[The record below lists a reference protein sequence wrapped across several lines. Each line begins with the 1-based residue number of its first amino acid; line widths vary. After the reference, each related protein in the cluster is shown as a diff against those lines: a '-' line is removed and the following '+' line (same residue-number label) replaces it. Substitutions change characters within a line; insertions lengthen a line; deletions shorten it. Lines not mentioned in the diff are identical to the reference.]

1 MDRTAEQARQTGI
14 QAGSG
19 TDNSAGSTEGN
30 NAATRTSRQ
39 PGIASRVV
47 MKSPRLIVTLCF
59 VCAMVLVAIVGVRQ
73 LYQITRHDLENRQR
87 DLEVRAAG
95 VNALIASES
104 RRLLFLREYAQ
115 HVLASFPDPTQP
127 HSTRQP
133 HAAPPRPA
141 PSATS
146 TADSDT
152 GLSTWEIPGAMDGPP
167 VFGTNA
173 DGLYG
178 LKGFHRDETTLAAD
192 LVLARQIG
200 PLLAI
205 SQNAD
210 AVEMTAAFISSNGLY
225 VISPQRPAANV
236 RAMFRR
242 FEQMPYYRGQL
253 PDSNTS
259 HDVVWTPVYTEFQ
272 QGEAIATLSA
282 PIYVRGR
289 FRGVVLMD
297 VTPSR
302 LLALQLS
309 SGILTDDDTTTDFAL
324 VNSNGNAIYFHNG
337 NMIAARPASFTDD
350 LLQAARTSAAAWLR
364 NGKAVVERGGHYLI
378 YQRIGDTQW
387 GLTSATDDLELTLNA
402 ARRVFS
408 SPLIVAW
415 LALGALLFGTLRV
428 VNHIFGRYVE
438 ASGRLA
444 ALARSDPLTGLA
456 NRRSFDEAFSQAIER
471 AARAP
476 GGPAPIAVLMIDID
490 FFKHVNDRWGHA
502 AGDRVLE
509 ILADLMRTSL
519 RTVDFPARLGGEEFA
534 ALLPDADRATGAAV
548 AERLRRAVEAHAAHA
563 GSAVEPDAAR
573 PETIPFSISIGVA
586 ASPEDGPAAS
596 EALMA
601 VADRRLY
608 RAKESGRNRVVAD
621 DAARSGPVKA

>member
-1 MDRTAEQARQTGI
+1 MDRTADPSRQTGKH
-14 QAGSG
+14 
-19 TDNSAGSTEGN
+19 
-30 NAATRTSRQ
+30 AATQTGKHAGIVSR
-39 PGIASRVV
+39 IV
-47 MKSPRLIVTLCF
+47 MKRPRLIVTLCF
-59 VCAMVLVAIVGVRQ
+59 VCAMALVATVGIRQ
-73 LYQITRHDLENRQR
+73 LYQITRQDLENRQR

-104 RRLLFLREYAQ
+104 RRLLFLRDYAQ
-115 HVLASFPDPTQP
+115 HVLASIPEPEPP
-127 HSTRQP
+127 HNARPSHATPP
-133 HAAPPRPA
+133 HPA
-141 PSATS
+141 PAATS

-152 GLSTWEIPGAMDGPP
+152 SLNTWEIAGAMDGPP

-173 DGLYG
+173 AGLYG
-178 LKGFHRDETTLAAD
+178 LKGFRRDDATLPAD

-210 AVEMTAAFISSNGLY
+210 AVERTAAFISSNGLY

-236 RAMFRR
+236 EAMFRR
-242 FEQMPYYRGQL
+242 FEKMPYYRGQL

-282 PIYVRGR
+282 PVYVRGR

-309 SGILTDDDTTTDFAL
+309 SGILTDDEAAADFAL

-337 NMIAARPASFTDD
+337 DMIAARPASFTDD
-350 LLQAARTSAAAWLR
+350 LLQAAHTSAGAWLR
-364 NGKAVVERGGHYLI
+364 DGKTVVERGGHYLI
-378 YQRIGDTQW
+378 FQRIGDTQW
-387 GLTSATDDLELTLNA
+387 GLTSATDNLELTLNA
-402 ARRVFS
+402 AKHVFS

-415 LALGALLFGTLRV
+415 LALAVLLFGTLRV

-438 ASGRLA
+438 ASARLA

-456 NRRSFDEAFSQAIER
+456 NRRSFDEAFARAIAH

-476 GGPAPIAVLMIDID
+476 GGPTPIAVLMIDID
-490 FFKHVNDRWGHA
+490 HFKHVNDRWGHTT
-502 AGDRVLE
+502 GDRVLE

-519 RTVDFPARLGGEEFA
+519 RTVDVPARLGGEEFA
-534 ALLPDADRATGAAV
+534 ALLPDADRATAAAV
-548 AERLRRAVEAHAAHA
+548 AERLRRAVEMHAGHA
-563 GSAVEPDAAR
+563 GSGGQPDAAR

-586 ASPEDGPAAS
+586 ASPEDGPATC
-596 EALMA
+596 ETLMA
-601 VADRRLY
+601 AADRRLY
-608 RAKESGRNRVVAD
+608 RAKENGRNRVVSD

>member
-1 MDRTAEQARQTGI
+1 MDRTADPSRQTAARTGRRAGI
-14 QAGSG
+14 V
-19 TDNSAGSTEGN
+19 
-30 NAATRTSRQ
+30 SR
-39 PGIASRVV
+39 IV
-47 MKSPRLIVTLCF
+47 MKCPRLIVTLCF
-59 VCAMVLVAIVGVRQ
+59 GCAMVLVAVVGVRQ
-73 LYQITRHDLENRQR
+73 LYLLTRHDLESRQR

-104 RRLLFLREYAQ
+104 RRLLFLRDYAQ
-115 HVLASFPDPTQP
+115 HVLASIPEPEQP
-127 HSTRQP
+127 HNTRP
-133 HAAPPRPA
+133 THAAPLHPA
-141 PSATS
+141 PAATS

-152 GLSTWEIPGAMDGPP
+152 SLSTWEVAGAMDGPP

-173 DGLYG
+173 AGLYG
-178 LKGFHRDETTLAAD
+178 LKGFRRDDTTLPAD

-210 AVEMTAAFISSNGLY
+210 AVERTAAFISSNGLY

-236 RAMFRR
+236 EAMFRR
-242 FEQMPYYRGQL
+242 FEKMPYYRGQL

-272 QGEAIATLSA
+272 QGESIATLSA
-282 PIYVRGR
+282 PVYVRGR

-302 LLALQLS
+302 LLALQRS
-309 SGILTDDDTTTDFAL
+309 SGVLTDDETDADFAL
-324 VNSNGNAIYFHNG
+324 FNSDGNAIYFHNG

-350 LLQAARTSAAAWLR
+350 LLQAAHTSAGAWLR
-364 NGKAVVERGGHYLI
+364 DGRTTAERGGHYLI
-378 YQRIGDTQW
+378 FQRIGDTQW
-387 GLTSATDDLELTLNA
+387 GLASATDNVELTLNA
-402 ARRVFS
+402 AKRVFS

-415 LALGALLFGTLRV
+415 LALAVLLFGTLRV

-438 ASGRLA
+438 ASVKLA

-456 NRRSFDEAFSQAIER
+456 NRRSFDETFARAIAH

-509 ILADLMRTSL
+509 ILADIMRTSL
-519 RTVDFPARLGGEEFA
+519 RTVDVPARLGGEEFA
-534 ALLPDADRATGAAV
+534 ALLPDADRATAAAV
-548 AERLRRAVEAHAAHA
+548 GERLRRAVETHAGHAAHT
-563 GSAVEPDAAR
+563 GSAGQPDAAR

-596 EALMA
+596 DALMA
-601 VADRRLY
+601 AADRRLY
-608 RAKESGRNRVVAD
+608 RAKESGRNRVVSD
-621 DAARSGPVKA
+621 DTARSGPVKA